1 MNIKVFDDSKTEVD
15 QEAFEYLMKQ
25 LDVAV
30 LGIVI
35 PETTSEG
42 K

>member
-1 MNIKVFDDSKTEVD
+1 MFDDSKTEVD

-25 LDVAV
+25 PDVGV
-30 LGIVI
+30 LEIVI
-35 PETTSEG
+35 PESTSEG